1 MEPPTRG
8 RSRRPDRLRD
18 PSARTDRVV
27 APGRHLLLHEGAQHR
42 LLHDPGVLALEP
54 VVPPAQALL
63 QIADRRPRDGLVPVL
78 VPPRADEPEAR
89 HPEVREQ
96 PGDGVGVAVH
106 PAAGGEDR
114 ALDRG
119 VVLVDRAVLP
129 VAVAALVGEPDGE
142 RQRELVQPLLP
153 LPAPVGAGDL
163 RIRRPVKP
171 SEERRAPVEGVVEE
185 TPAHVVHVV
194 GVAVVRRAVRDD
206 RGQRG
211 RPQGRDLEGVEPT
224 PGAADHADLARAP
237 GLRRDPRD
245 QLLAVVELLRRV
257 LVVHQ
262 PVGIAGA
269 AHVDA
274 EARVA
279 VAGRSSGASDRR
291 RHVSNPACGTAGT
304 SGAPGPGARPPPPGA
319 TGAPPSAGRSSRRE
333 SRGSRSPGP
342 ARAASRRSA

>member
-1 MEPPTRG
+1 MSPRRGTR
-8 RSRRPDRLRD
+8 RCASSR
-18 PSARTDRVV
+18 
-27 APGRHLLLHEGAQHR
+27 GN
-42 LLHDPGVLALEP
+42 
-54 VVPPAQALL
+54 
-63 QIADRRPRDGLVPVL
+63 
-78 VPPRADEPEAR
+78 
-89 HPEVREQ
+89 
-96 PGDGVGVAVH
+96 GVGVAVH
-106 PAAGGEDR
+106 PAAGGEDG

-142 RQRELVQPLLP
+142 RQRELIQPFLP
-153 LPAPVGAGDL
+153 LPTPVGAGDL
-163 RIRRPVKP
+163 RIRRPVEP

-211 RPQGRDLEGVEPT
+211 RTQGRDLEGVEPA
-224 PGAADHADLARAP
+224 PGAADHADLAGAP

-279 VAGRSSGASDRR
+279 VAGEVAVHRIVGGPRRIPLAVRQVRQERRDRVRVRLLREPQAR
-291 RHVSNPACGTAGT
+291 RHPLAASP
-304 SGAPGPGARPPPPGA
+304 
-319 TGAPPSAGRSSRRE
+319 RRE
-333 SRGSRSPGP
+333 SRGSRPPAP